1 MKKNSLFGVYILSI
15 LACASA
21 SSCSSSDETA
31 ENDAANGKAIS
42 IKTSIGNGVES
53 RVTYTDDETSKVV
66 TVNWST
72 TETFKMYQGTGG
84 SGTEFSKSAEGNVFT
99 GTAPTDGSGN
109 TYYGV
114 YPATLT
120 NADGVLSIDISSQ
133 VGTTAENGIKEFMVA
148 QTQDLTQTLTFAH
161 KLVVLKLSLTLPAG
175 VTGTA
180 SEVTVSGLFSKATYS
195 LSGDN
200 FTYTVADWADIVASN
215 GTAGFAI
222 SSNKIT
228 AYVAV
233 FPKYVLANDVTIT
246 AKVGDNYYAYTM
258 AAAKNLNQVVG
269 KVVPVSVNLTAVK
282 NFKSAYTSYNYY
294 QWDAVHS
301 MSGSFSSYNE
311 ITSGLATHS
320 CKNAPSMDD
329 IAKYLGAGV
338 YWDDGSAGPN
348 QQTYTLDGT
357 TYHTGLWMKKKQYIP
372 TNTKLVGEATLTKT
386 RPADISQYFFLP
398 AAGYRT
404 NNSPDTSYAGIA
416 GYYWSSTLSIHS
428 NMANC
433 LYFYQD
439 RAQLEGSLN
448 RDRCCLPLVAE

>member
-1 MKKNSLFGVYILSI
+1 MKKNSLFGVYMLSI
-15 LACASA
+15 LACVGA

-31 ENDAANGKAIS
+31 GNDAANGKAIS

-72 TETFKMYQGTGG
+72 AETFKMYQGTGG

-120 NADGVLSIDISSQ
+120 NANGALSIDISSQ

-180 SEVTVSGLFSKATYS
+180 SEVTVSGLHSKATYS
-195 LSGDN
+195 LSGSN
-200 FTYTVADWADIVASN
+200 FTYADWADIVAKN
-215 GTAGFAI
+215 GTEGFAI

-233 FPKYVLANDVTIT
+233 FPQDVSAHDVTIT

-258 AAAKNLNQVVG
+258 AAAKNLSQVVG
-269 KVVPVSVNLTAVK
+269 KVVPVSVSLTAVK

-294 QWDAVHS
+294 QWDAVHPIAGTFTLPNIT
-301 MSGSFSSYNE
+301 GS
-311 ITSGLATHS
+311 ATHS
-320 CKNAPSMDD
+320 CKNAPSIYD

-338 YWDDGSAGPN
+338 YWDDGSDGDN
-348 QQTYTLDGT
+348 QQTYSVNGVE
-357 TYHTGLWMKKKQYIP
+357 YHTGLWMMKKQYIP
-372 TNTKLVGEATLTKT
+372 TSTQPVESVSFSSESTG
-386 RPADISQYFFLP
+386 RPGNISHYFFLP
-398 AAGYRT
+398 AAGYYNINT
-404 NNSPDTSYAGIA
+404 GTFSDASTG
-416 GYYWSSTLSIHS
+416 GYYWSSTVTENSDPAYCLKFDKETAS
-428 NMANC
+428 C
-433 LYFYQD
+433 LY
-439 RAQLEGSLN
+439 ELN
-448 RDRCCLPLVAE
+448 LNNGCLPLVAE

>member
-1 MKKNSLFGVYILSI
+1 MKKNSLFGVYMLSI
-15 LACASA
+15 LACVGA

-31 ENDAANGKAIS
+31 GNDAANGKAIS

-53 RVTYTDDETSKVV
+53 RVTYTDDGTSKVAV
-66 TVNWST
+66 SWST

-120 NADGVLSIDISSQ
+120 NANGALSIDISSQ

-180 SEVTVSGLFSKATYS
+180 SEVTVSGLHSKATYS
-195 LSGDN
+195 LSGSV
-200 FTYTVADWADIVASN
+200 FTYADWADIVAKN
-215 GTAGFAI
+215 GTEGFAI

-233 FPKYVLANDVTIT
+233 FPKSVLAHNVTIT

-258 AAAKNLNQVVG
+258 AAAKNLSQVVG
-269 KVVPVSVNLTAVK
+269 KVVPVSVSLTAVK
-282 NFKSAYTSYNYY
+282 NFKSAYTYYNYY
-294 QWDAVHS
+294 QWDAVHYIFGTFKLPNIT
-301 MSGSFSSYNE
+301 GS
-311 ITSGLATHS
+311 ATHS
-320 CKNAPSMDD
+320 CKNAPSKDD

-338 YWDDGSAGPN
+338 YWDAGLTGDN
-348 QQTYTLDGT
+348 QQTYSVNGVE
-357 TYHTGLWMKKKQYIP
+357 YHTGLWMMKKQYIP
-372 TNTKLVGEATLTKT
+372 TSTQLVGEATPLKG
-386 RPADISQYFFLP
+386 RPDDISQYFFLP
-398 AAGYRT
+398 ATGYHT
-404 NNSPDTSYAGIA
+404 NNSPDISYAGTA

>member
-1 MKKNSLFGVYILSI
+1 MKKNSLFGVYMLSI
-15 LACASA
+15 LACVGA

-31 ENDAANGKAIS
+31 GNDAANGKAIS

-84 SGTEFSKSAEGNVFT
+84 SGTEFSKSTEGNIFT

-120 NADGVLSIDISSQ
+120 NANGALSIDISSQ

-180 SEVTVSGLFSKATYS
+180 SEVTVSGLLSKATYS
-195 LSGDN
+195 LSGSD
-200 FTYTVADWADIVASN
+200 FTYTVADYTDIVAKN
-215 GTAGFAI
+215 GTEGFAI

-233 FPKYVLANDVTIT
+233 FPESVLAHNVTIT

-258 AAAKNLNQVVG
+258 AAAKNLSQVVG
-269 KVVPVSVNLTAVK
+269 KVVPVSVFLTAVK
-282 NFKSAYTSYNYY
+282 NFKSAYTYYNYY
-294 QWDAVHS
+294 QWDAVHYIFGTFNS
-301 MSGSFSSYNE
+301 PNMTGS
-311 ITSGLATHS
+311 ATHS
-320 CKNAPSMDD
+320 CKNAPSIYD

-338 YWDDGSAGPN
+338 YWDDGSAEPN
-348 QQTYTLDGT
+348 QQTYSVTGVQ
-357 TYHTGLWMKKKQYIP
+357 YHAGLWMMKKQYIP
-372 TNTKLVGEATLTKT
+372 TSTQPVGKATPLTG

-398 AAGYRT
+398 AAGLYDSSRIS
-404 NNSPDTSYAGIA
+404 NVGDVC
-416 GYYWSSTLSIHS
+416 YYWSSTPDYNNLTYLLSFTNKGAEVFS
-428 NMANC
+428 DEN
-433 LYFYQD
+433 
-439 RAQLEGSLN
+439 GN
-448 RDRCCLPLVAE
+448 RFLPLIAE

>member
-1 MKKNSLFGVYILSI
+1 MKKISLFGVYILSI

-53 RVTYTDDETSKVV
+53 RVTYTDDGTSKVAV
-66 TVNWST
+66 SWST

-120 NADGVLSIDISSQ
+120 NANGALSIDISSQ

-180 SEVTVSGLFSKATYS
+180 SEVTVSGLLSKATYS
-195 LSGDN
+195 LSGSD
-200 FTYTVADWADIVASN
+200 FTYTTADWADIVAKN
-215 GTAGFAI
+215 GTEGFAI

-233 FPKYVLANDVTIT
+233 FPQDVSANDVTIT

-258 AAAKNLNQVVG
+258 AAAKNLSQVVG
-269 KVVPVSVNLTAVK
+269 KVVPVSVNLSAVK
-282 NFKSAYTSYNYY
+282 NFKSAYTDYNYY
-294 QWDAVHS
+294 RWDAVHS
-301 MSGSFSSYNE
+301 MFGSFSHYNE
-311 ITSGLATHS
+311 ITSSSATHS
-320 CKNAPSMDD
+320 CKNAPSDGD

-338 YWDDGSAGPN
+338 YWDNGSLGPN
-348 QQTYTLDGT
+348 QQTYTVNGT
-357 TYHTGLWMKKKQYIP
+357 TYHAGLWMMKKQYIP
-372 TNTKLVGEATLTKT
+372 ADTPLKYTATDFLEL

-398 AAGYRT
+398 AAGYRIMS
-404 NNSPDTSYAGIA
+404 SPNTSDAGTA
-416 GYYWSSTLSIHS
+416 GFYWSSTAYNLQTHAI
-428 NMANC
+428 C
-433 LYFYQD
+433 LCFNKD
-439 RAQLEGSLN
+439 RAYLSELERENG
-448 RDRCCLPLVAE
+448 CLPLVAE

>member
-1 MKKNSLFGVYILSI
+1 MKKNSLFGVYMLSI
-15 LACASA
+15 LACVGA

-31 ENDAANGKAIS
+31 GNDAANGKAIS

-53 RVTYTDDETSKVV
+53 RVTYTDDGTSKVAV
-66 TVNWST
+66 SWST

-148 QTQDLTQTLTFAH
+148 QTQDLTQTLAFAH
-161 KLVVLKLSLTLPAG
+161 KLVVLKLTLTLPDD

-195 LSGDN
+195 LSGSV
-200 FTYTVADWADIVASN
+200 FTYADWADIVAKN
-215 GTAGFAI
+215 GTEGFAI

-233 FPKYVLANDVTIT
+233 FPESVLAHNVTIT

-258 AAAKNLNQVVG
+258 AAAKNLSQVVG
-269 KVVPVSVNLTAVK
+269 KVVPVSVSLTAVK
-282 NFKSAYTSYNYY
+282 NFKSAYTYYNYY
-294 QWDAVHS
+294 QWDAVHYIFGTFNS
-301 MSGSFSSYNE
+301 PNMTGS
-311 ITSGLATHS
+311 ATHS
-320 CKNAPSMDD
+320 CKNAPSIYD

-338 YWDDGSAGPN
+338 YWDNGSDVAN

-357 TYHTGLWMKKKQYIP
+357 TYHAGLWMMKKQYIP
-372 TNTKLVGEATLTKT
+372 TDIQKVETTPTKG
-386 RPADISQYFFLP
+386 RPADISHYFFLP
-398 AAGYRT
+398 AAGY
-404 NNSPDTSYAGIA
+404 
-416 GYYWSSTLSIHS
+416 
-428 NMANC
+428 
-433 LYFYQD
+433 
-439 RAQLEGSLN
+439 
-448 RDRCCLPLVAE
+448 